1 MFPLQ
6 RKSYKKIKEDDVNKT
21 YIYRN
26 PFGNE
31 ADKFSPLKG
40 IPNIEHNTYP
50 LLII

>member
-31 ADKFSPLKG
+31 ADKFSL
-40 IPNIEHNTYP
+40 H
-50 LLII
+50 